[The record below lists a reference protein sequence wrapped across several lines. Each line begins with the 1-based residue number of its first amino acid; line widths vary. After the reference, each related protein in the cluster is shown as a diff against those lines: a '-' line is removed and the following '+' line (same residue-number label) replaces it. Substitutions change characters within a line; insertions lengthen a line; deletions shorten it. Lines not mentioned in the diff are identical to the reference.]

1 MQSSRRSAT
10 KPDPIKTEHPLFC
23 REIRLFIQFIRVYC
37 FWICLTTGVQ
47 ITIKWPLIRQTVDV
61 SGFFCRNNDNQKK
74 KPFHSCSDFN
84 TVYLPSTTVSFIF
97 AQVQA
102 ERAWWLW
109 AVFCRKFQQHSD
121 THLVLL
127 CRTCKIEKYK
137 VTGKKLEKSSKT
149 QEKSAF
155 SMLSFQKQWI

>member
-74 KPFHSCSDFN
+74 PFHTSLILQISTQSTSHPQLF
-84 TVYLPSTTVSFIF
+84 PSF
-97 AQVQA
+97 
-102 ERAWWLW
+102 L
-109 AVFCRKFQQHSD
+109 RKF
-121 THLVLL
+121 
-127 CRTCKIEKYK
+127 
-137 VTGKKLEKSSKT
+137 KLKELGGCELFFVANSSN
-149 QEKSAF
+149 
-155 SMLSFQKQWI
+155 IPIHI